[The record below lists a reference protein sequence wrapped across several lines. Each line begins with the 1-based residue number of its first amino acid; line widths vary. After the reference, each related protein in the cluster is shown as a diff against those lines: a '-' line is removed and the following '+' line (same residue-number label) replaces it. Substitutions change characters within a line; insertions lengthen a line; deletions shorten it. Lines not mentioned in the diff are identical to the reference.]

1 MSDKKNKILIV
12 DDEEDLCEIIQFNLN
27 GEGYET
33 DVANSAEAVLKMD
46 LTHYRLIL
54 LDVMMGQ
61 ISGFKLA
68 DIIRKEFKLNTPIIF
83 ITAKTTENDLL
94 TGFNL
99 GADDYITKP
108 FSIKELTARV
118 KAVLGRSKTPDY
130 QPDQILK
137 IEDVE
142 LNFNKKVLI
151 IKGQTIS
158 LTRKEFEIL
167 NLLMGNPDR
176 IFSRE
181 EILRTVWEDDIIV
194 TDRTIDVH
202 ISRLRKK
209 MNEHGE
215 YIKNKAGY
223 GYCFDYS

>member
-1 MSDKKNKILIV
+1 MNDKKNKILIV

-27 GEGYET
+27 GEGYDT
-33 DVANSAEAVLKMD
+33 DVASSAEAVLKMD
-46 LTHYRLIL
+46 LGQYKLIL

-68 DIIRKEFKLNTPIIF
+68 DIMRKELKLSTPIIF

-94 TGFNL
+94 TGFSL

-118 KAVLGRSKTPDY
+118 KAVLSRSKSQDY
-130 QPDQILK
+130 QPDQVLK

-142 LNFNKKVLI
+142 LNFNKKELI
-151 IKGQTIS
+151 IKGQAVS

-167 NLLMGNPDR
+167 NLLMSNTDR

-194 TDRTIDVH
+194 TDRTVDVH

-215 YIKNKAGY
+215 YLKNKAGY